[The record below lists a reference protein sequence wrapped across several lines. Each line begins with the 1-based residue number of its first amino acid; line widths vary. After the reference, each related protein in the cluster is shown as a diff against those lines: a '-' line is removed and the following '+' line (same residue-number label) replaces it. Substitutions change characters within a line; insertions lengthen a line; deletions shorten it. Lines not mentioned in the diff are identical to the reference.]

1 MHNYSNG
8 IYLAEL
14 RKFTNGKI
22 LQFIQNLVDIL
33 GDVFLE
39 TY

>member
-1 MHNYSNG
+1 MKKYING
-8 IYLAEL
+8 TYLAEL
-14 RKFTNGKI
+14 RKF
-22 LQFIQNLVDIL
+22 IQNLVDVL